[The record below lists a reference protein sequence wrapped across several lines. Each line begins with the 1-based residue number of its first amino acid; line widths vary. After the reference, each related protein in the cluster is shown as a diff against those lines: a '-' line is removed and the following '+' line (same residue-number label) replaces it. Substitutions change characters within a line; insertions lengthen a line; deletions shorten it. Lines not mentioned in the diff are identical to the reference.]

1 MNLTLC
7 YRVSESVTYQVTIF
21 DMFSHQARV
30 PLSFVISICKTT
42 PLCIKTPLY
51 NSVVKV
57 FNTFYQTTIILVQN
71 EQLYMKI

>member
-1 MNLTLC
+1 MNVTLC
-7 YRVSESVTYQVTIF
+7 YGVSESVTHQVTIF
-21 DMFSHQARV
+21 GTFSHQARV
-30 PLSFVISICKTT
+30 PLSCVISICKTT
-42 PLCIKTPLY
+42 PLCKKTTLH